1 MATKVFIS
9 WSGDLS
15 KKLGEVLRQWLP
27 SVLQFVK
34 PYFSPDDIEKGTR
47 WNNDVSKE
55 LENSNIGIICL
66 TKDNTAN
73 PWILFESGALSKNFD
88 KTHVCTILFNLE
100 PAELKG
106 PLTAFQA
113 TRFNK
118 EDFKKLLECIN
129 NSESD
134 SKLDQE
140 IINEVFDM
148 WWPKLEKQIKDIL
161 DSDKDSSKPTKRTE
175 RDMLEEILDL
185 TRVSAKRHTIR
196 PRTNSLAI
204 QFLIDKSFELIYLL
218 NRQYGIKDEKIMK
231 YVEEIRPIVMEITDE
246 SGNTELWERFRS
258 FERRIIMGR

>member
-15 KKLGEVLRQWLP
+15 KKLGEALRQWLP
-27 SVLQFVK
+27 SALQFVK

-100 PAELKG
+100 PSELKG

-118 EDFKKLLECIN
+118 EDFKKLLDCIN
-129 NSESD
+129 NSESE

-140 IINEVFDM
+140 ILNDVFEM
-148 WWPKLEKQIKDIL
+148 WWPKLEEKIKTIL
-161 DSDKDSSKPTKRTE
+161 ESDKNSSKAAKRSE

-196 PRTNSLAI
+196 SRTNFFAI
-204 QFLIDKSFELIYLL
+204 QFLIDKSLELITLL
-218 NRQYGIKDEKIMK
+218 VRQYGMKDEKIMK
-231 YVEEIRPIVMEITDE
+231 YVEEIRPIVIEIADE
-246 SGNTELWERFRS
+246 SGNTDLWERFRS
-258 FERRIIMGR
+258 FERRIIMSR